1 MPTLSNYLTQ
11 VEYLLHDANNNFWTV
26 DQLTGYINE
35 ARSQLVR
42 DTGCLRTVQNTS
54 TPIASSNPY
63 LSTNTNTTPATP
75 WVASTAVTA
84 GQYVFSNIYIYQYQ
98 TSGTSG
104 TAAPAYPT
112 GTNIFPPTTTFPDG
126 TATLLYVQNAE
137 IIPFQALPQG
147 INTVDILNINLYWG
161 NSRIPMR
168 YLPWSDFTSQL
179 RYWQNYIGR
188 PICFSVYGQQQI
200 YIAPVP
206 DQLYYIELDT
216 VILPQPLTTL
226 SQVDTILDPWST
238 AVQYYA
244 AYKAKFYEQSYGEA
258 EIFQQQYNK
267 KVLNVL
273 NSTYTRRI
281 PNPYSSGG

>member
-206 DQLYYIELDT
+206 DQSYYIELDT